1 MSGKLR
7 AALYARTS
15 TTDQQSIPAQ
25 LEDLRSFCERKGWTI
40 SHEFTEQLSGA
51 DDKRP
56 ERGKVL
62 NLVRRHKVDVV
73 LVWRLSRWSR
83 SVLDLFHTL
92 NEITGAG
99 AAFVSTSE
107 GFDLSTPTGRMVAGL
122 LAVIAQF
129 DREILNEGVKFGIA
143 EYRRKHGGK
152 WGRSKTP
159 ARALETLRQ
168 MWSDG
173 ESAAAIIKA
182 TGLKRST
189 VYQYLREL
197 KSQTPD

>member
-25 LEDLRSFCERKGWTI
+25 LQDLRAFCERKGWKIT
-40 SHEFTEQLSGA
+40 HEFSEQLSGA
-51 DDKRP
+51 DDRRP
-56 ERGKVL
+56 ERAKVMK
-62 NLVRRHKVDVV
+62 LVTGHKVDVV

-83 SVLDLFHTL
+83 SVPDLFHTL
-92 NEITGAG
+92 SIITDAG

-129 DREILNEGVKFGIA
+129 EREILNEGVIFGIA
-143 EYRRKHGGK
+143 EYRRKNGGK

-159 ARALETLRQ
+159 ARTLEKLAG
-168 MWSDG
+168 MYHKGKSV
-173 ESAAAIIKA
+173 AAIVKA

-189 VYQYLREL
+189 VYRYIAEL
-197 KSQTPD
+197 KTQTPD